1 MDVLPKLAPGCY
13 SRQPA
18 IARTGPR
25 DVPSPC
31 PALLCSWCEVW
42 PMPRGPAV
50 STRARRFALP
60 LIAVVVVTVLVTR
73 TGLPPLWVFSVHRAV
88 TRTMAKQKIPGLS
101 VAVVTNGSLRWSA
114 GYGLAD
120 VENQVP
126 ARPETIYRWASISKP
141 VTAVAVV
148 QLVEQGKIDLDAP
161 IQTYVPTFPTKAW
174 PVTVRQ
180 LLGHLGGIRHYE
192 GTERENTRH
201 YSHFRQA
208 FAVFQNDPLVCEPGT
223 KHIYSTFG
231 YNLLGA
237 AIEGASG
244 QSYLGYVEENIFLAA
259 GMKTARK
266 ADIAAIVP
274 GRARGYVK
282 TLEGRWLNSRPVDQS
297 DKTPGGGLCGSA
309 EDAARF
315 AIAVQSGKLIRRAT
329 LAEMSTRQKTRD
341 GRSVDYGL
349 GWSLSRNK
357 GREEVWHAGHQQ
369 EVSTLLYMLPDRR
382 FAVALMANLE
392 DAQLLDLARAIAAA
406 AAP

>member
-1 MDVLPKLAPGCY
+1 
-13 SRQPA
+13 
-18 IARTGPR
+18 
-25 DVPSPC
+25 
-31 PALLCSWCEVW
+31 
-42 PMPRGPAV
+42 MPRGSAV

-60 LIAVVVVTVLVTR
+60 LIAVILITVLVTR
-73 TGLPPLWVFSVHRAV
+73 TGLPPLWVFGVHRAV

-126 ARPETIYRWASISKP
+126 ARAGTIYRWASISKP
-141 VTAVAVV
+141 VTAVAVI
-148 QLVEQGKIDLDAP
+148 QLAEQGTLDLDAP
-161 IQTYVPTFPTKAW
+161 IQTYVPTFPSKTW

-180 LLGHLGGIRHYE
+180 LLGHLGGIRHYQ
-192 GTERENTRH
+192 GNERENTRH
-201 YSHFRQA
+201 YAHFRQA

-237 AIEGASG
+237 AIEGASSG
-244 QSYLGYVEENIFLAA
+244 PSYIGYVEENIFLPAE
-259 GMKTARK
+259 MTTARK
-266 ADIAAIVP
+266 SDIAAIVP

-282 TLEGRWLNSRPVDQS
+282 TLEGRWLNSRPADLS
-297 DKTPGGGLCGSA
+297 DKTPGGGLCGSV

-315 AIAVQSGKLIRRAT
+315 AVAVQSGKLLRHAT
-329 LAEMSTRQKTRD
+329 LAAMWTRQTTRD

-382 FAVALMANLE
+382 FAVALMVNLE